1 MINGTT
7 LSAPESVIA
16 RNAGM
21 KVLVSGPEIAKLGVT
36 IQHQSGNT
44 LESSLQG
51 DFRPTLKSFARGY
64 LEGVR
69 HLYRSKEDTIQVL
82 RKYTHIADPQVL
94 SQSYDES
101 YQAIDKE
108 GTLSEAGIQV
118 QLAELAKTEPRA
130 RNARPGDFLDSSI
143 INELSKEGFIKALW
157 AK

>member
-1 MINGTT
+1 
-7 LSAPESVIA
+7 
-16 RNAGM
+16 
-21 KVLVSGPEIAKLGVT
+21 
-36 IQHQSGNT
+36 
-44 LESSLQG
+44 
-51 DFRPTLKSFARGY
+51 
-64 LEGVR
+64 
-69 HLYRSKEDTIQVL
+69 
-82 RKYTHIADPQVL
+82 VL